1 MLLYP
6 LLALLTPF
14 PRIFIIKSNTNN
26 GRNPPS
32 YLFPVIAFINKEAT
46 GCINEEAIGAIN
58 EAATGVIIAPG
69 NLPACFF
76 FVSYFTV
83 SVALSINRP
92 DFSSDS
98 TILIISSISSF
109 EK

>member
-14 PRIFIIKSNTNN
+14 PRIFIIKSNANN

-32 YLFPVIAFINKEAT
+32 YLFPVIAFINKEPT
-46 GCINEEAIGAIN
+46 GCINEEAIDAIN
-58 EAATGVIIAPG
+58 EVATDVIIAPG

-76 FVSYFTV
+76 SLFH
-83 SVALSINRP
+83 
-92 DFSSDS
+92 
-98 TILIISSISSF
+98 ILLFQSHHQLIDLIF
-109 EK
+109 LVTLRF